1 MSDTAKVEKVKLP
14 LEKKTLLKAWEL
26 MCTAKRMSNLY
37 NENIQLTSKY
47 VHATSRGHE
56 AAQLALALQLK
67 PQDFVAPY
75 YRDDSILLG
84 IGMKPYDLMLQLFAK
99 RDDPFSGGRTYYSHP
114 SLNDPDKPKIPHQS
128 SATGMQAIPTTGV
141 GMGIQY
147 KEKQG
152 LAKDYKGENPV
163 VVCSL
168 GDASITEGE
177 VAEAFQMAV
186 LKQLPMLY
194 FIQDNEWDI
203 SASADEIRAGDATH
217 YAQGFK
223 GLEVITVEKGHDFI
237 DCYNALNKAITT
249 IRKERRPFLV
259 HLKVPLLSHHTS
271 GVRMEWYRDDLDDD
285 KKRDPYPYFKNQL
298 LGFEIKSEELERLE
312 MDAIEVVEKDFKR
325 AQKAEDPRP
334 EDLLTHMYAPT
345 PITEEKGERD
355 PKGKEK
361 TVMVDSALF
370 AVRELL
376 EKHPEALLYGQ
387 DVGHRLGGVFR
398 EAATLA
404 QQFGKDRVFNTP
416 IQEAFIIGSTV
427 GMSAVGLKPI
437 VEVQFADYIWP
448 GLNQLFTEVSRS
460 YYLSNGKWPVSCVIR
475 VPIGAY
481 GSGGPYHSSSVESI
495 LSNIRGI
502 KVAYPS
508 TGADLKGL
516 LKAAYYDPNPC
527 VLLEHKGLYWSK
539 IKGTEGAKT
548 TEPSEDYVV
557 PFGKARIVQEADQE
571 KIDKG
576 ESCVIITYG
585 RGVYW
590 SESAAKHFLGQVEI
604 LDLRSIQ
611 PVDAEAIFGATKKHN
626 KVIVV
631 TEEPRGSSFAQ
642 GIAGRVVDDCFESLD
657 APVIVVGAKDTPAI
671 PLNEILEKTYLPDE
685 EQVRAAIKRVLG
697 F

>member
-1 MSDTAKVEKVKLP
+1 MSDKVKEEKVKLP
-14 LEKKTLLKAWEL
+14 LDKETLLEAWEL

-141 GMGIQY
+141 GMGVQY
-147 KEKQG
+147 TESQG

-217 YAQGFK
+217 YAKGFK

-249 IRKERRPFLV
+249 IRKERRSFLV

-271 GVRMEWYRDDLDDD
+271 GVRMEWYRDDLEDD

-298 LGFEIKSEELERLE
+298 LSFGIKNEDLERLE
-312 MDAIEVVEKDFKR
+312 MSAVELVESDFKR
-325 AQKAEDPRP
+325 AQQAEDPKP

-370 AVRELL
+370 GVRELL

-557 PFGKARIVQEADQE
+557 PFGKARIVQEADQAR
-571 KIDKG
+571 IDRG
-576 ESCVIITYG
+576 ESCVVITYG
-585 RGVYW
+585 RSVYW
-590 SESAAKHFLGQVEI
+590 SESAAKHFPGQVEI

-671 PLNEILEKTYLPDE
+671 PLNEILEKEYLPDE
-685 EQVRAAIKRVLG
+685 EEVRAAIERVLR

>member
-516 LKAAYYDPNPC
+516 LKAAYYDSNPC

-571 KIDKG
+571 RIDKG

-590 SESAAKHFLGQVEI
+590 SESAAKHFPGQVEI